1 MLWAAG
7 NDRLDGGDVLLGG
20 AGSDRLIGDL
30 GADVFVFTLGDGR
43 DTIDD
48 FDPVNDLLDLTSWR
62 LSSFSELDV
71 ADGDNGAEISFN
83 GSDQL
88 ILDGAETLSIED
100 AWAMWA

>member
-20 AGSDRLIGDL
+20 TGSDRLIGDL

-43 DTIDD
+43 DRIDD
-48 FDPVNDLLDLTSWR
+48 FDPVNDLLDLTSWG

-71 ADGDNGAEISFN
+71 TDGDNGAEISFN
-83 GSDQL
+83 GGDQL
-88 ILDGAETLSIED
+88 ILDGVETLSIED